1 MQVDILPLQETV
13 SLPFGPVWIDSPPLV
28 ISKLRCNAICPV
40 SSPSQLYCSAQVS
53 ASLLLSQACSCAI
66 YTITAG
72 LWRGYSSTCLIIAK
86 ALNKCLM
93 YFVWGLWLETGNRKE
108 ICILTDIRWL
118 NLYCFS
124 VRHIRRTYY
133 CSFINSEK
141 ILSSAATV
149 LCNSIFDNRQT
160 KMMCRL
166 VVWNL
171 WYCLGNCSA

>member
-13 SLPFGPVWIDSPPLV
+13 SVPFGPVWIDSPPFV
-28 ISKLRCNAICPV
+28 ISKLHCYALCPV

-53 ASLLLSQACSCAI
+53 ANLLLSQTYSCAI

-72 LWRGYSSTCLIIAK
+72 LWMGYSSTCLILAK
-86 ALNKCLM
+86 VLNKCVIYFM
-93 YFVWGLWLETGNRKE
+93 CFVWGLWLETGTENCQE
-108 ICILTDIRWL
+108 IFILTDIRRL
-118 NLYCFS
+118 NLYWFT
-124 VRHIRRTYY
+124 VRCIRRTYY

-141 ILSSAATV
+141 ILSLAATV

-160 KMMCRL
+160 KMKCRL

-171 WYCLGNCSA
+171 WYC